1 MSSFPRRNATRDARL
16 KKKGNGFR
24 KEAEAR
30 VVRTSRRRFFA
41 FLSSPK
47 ARGFTRAD
55 DVRPLRGTA
64 SSHRGDGFGC
74 PSCLRDGK
82 RVARAGAARKSGERD
97 VGGVGATFFFFFA
110 RPSRQIEERAK
121 KGRAPCVRP
130 HARAPMPK
138 RRDTPAQKI
147 VLEQVFFTNRSL
159 EASWVNS
166 VRSSQRRVVVSVA
179 FRRARSRTKR
189 EIQVSRTSRHARAR
203 SIRRWG
209 ARRRRRVASPP
220 SPPAAR
226 APPPPP
232 CGQK

>member
-97 VGGVGATFFFFFA
+97 VGGVGATFFFFA

>member
-1 MSSFPRRNATRDARL
+1 MTFGRFEAPRRVTA
-16 KKKGNGFR
+16 
-24 KEAEAR
+24 
-30 VVRTSRRRFFA
+30 
-41 FLSSPK
+41 
-47 ARGFTRAD
+47 
-55 DVRPLRGTA
+55 GTA
-64 SSHRGDGFGC
+64 SVVLRACAMEKESRERERRGRAV
-74 PSCLRDGK
+74 SETSAAS
-82 RVARAGAARKSGERD
+82 ARL
-97 VGGVGATFFFFFA
+97 FFFFA

>member
-16 KKKGNGFR
+16 KKKGTDSAKKQKRGSS
-24 KEAEAR
+24 APR
-30 VVRTSRRRFFA
+30 VVG
-41 FLSSPK
+41 SSPFCRRLK
-47 ARGFTRAD
+47 PADSRAPMTFGRFEAPRR
-55 DVRPLRGTA
+55 VTAGTA
-64 SSHRGDGFGC
+64 SVVLRACAMEKESRERERRGRAV
-74 PSCLRDGK
+74 SETSAAS
-82 RVARAGAARKSGERD
+82 ARL
-97 VGGVGATFFFFFA
+97 FFFFA